1 MPKFAAS
8 LSWLFQEVPLLQ
20 RFQSAADAGFQAVE
34 VQAPYEVSAK
44 ALAEQLERH
53 NLTAVLINM
62 QPGLAAIP
70 GSQSEFR
77 KSLDRALAYADTMHC
92 QQLHCLSGITD
103 NPRAEET
110 LVSNL
115 RWASE
120 QASQHGVRLLLEPL
134 NTTDN
139 PGYFLTGTNQARRI
153 IEAVD
158 SPYVA
163 MQFDAYHLQIM
174 EGSLTESLRKH
185 FDIIAHIQIGG
196 VPGRHEP
203 DHRQEINYPYL
214 FDLIDELGFE
224 GWVGCE
230 YAPIPGTNGLDWAQ
244 PYGIGTANTRGEST
258 SPPITSN
265 A

>member
-196 VPGRHEP
+196 VPGRHSQTTDKRSTTP
-203 DHRQEINYPYL
+203 T
-214 FDLIDELGFE
+214 F
-224 GWVGCE
+224 
-230 YAPIPGTNGLDWAQ
+230 
-244 PYGIGTANTRGEST
+244 ST
-258 SPPITSN
+258 SSTNSDSRAGSAVNTLQSQEPTDWIGPSPT
-265 A
+265 ALAQQTPEEKAHHHR